1 VRTAINL
8 HRFKNIILRLRAMSE
23 HRLSEIVI
31 ERPRWGM
38 RRSSRRLKGVK
49 QTLNRLTEIASE
61 DGLLCPYLIKTRDK
75 TKFSTDHLGPL
86 RQLLHSKVNQPWDS
100 VYSDLCQRLNTNTLM
115 GQHVLSHLWGY
126 VERYVEIRDGVPYA
140 KAASYGSRPLGG
152 RWRNEFYIHP
162 DTGILLLA
170 ERSPKPLPQAR
181 EDVIAINA
189 YSQYRKLNEIWYLI
203 TFTDI
208 PKYARVW
215 DVVLRIDIT
224 LEIAYR
230 EYGQRIYASCK
241 TQCGKQL
248 LKVVQSRLVNQ

>member
-1 VRTAINL
+1 
-8 HRFKNIILRLRAMSE
+8 MSE

-31 ERPRWGM
+31 ERPRRGM

-49 QTLNRLTEIASE
+49 KRLNRLTEIASE
-61 DGLLCPYLIKTRDK
+61 DGLLCPYFIKTRDK

-86 RQLLHSKVNQPWDS
+86 RQLLRSKVNQPWDS

-126 VERYVEIRDGVPYA
+126 VERHVEMRDGVPYA
-140 KAASYGSRPLGG
+140 KAASYCSHPLGSW
-152 RWRNEFYIHP
+152 WRNEFYIHP

-170 ERSPKPLPQAR
+170 ERSPKPLPQVC
-181 EDVIAINA
+181 EDIIKINA

-208 PKYARVW
+208 PKYAMVW
-215 DVVLRIDIT
+215 DVVLKLDIT
-224 LEIAYR
+224 LAIAYR
-230 EYGQRIYASCK
+230 EYGRRIYASRK
-241 TQCGKQL
+241 IQCSKQL
-248 LKVVQSRLVNQ
+248 LRVVRSRLKNQ